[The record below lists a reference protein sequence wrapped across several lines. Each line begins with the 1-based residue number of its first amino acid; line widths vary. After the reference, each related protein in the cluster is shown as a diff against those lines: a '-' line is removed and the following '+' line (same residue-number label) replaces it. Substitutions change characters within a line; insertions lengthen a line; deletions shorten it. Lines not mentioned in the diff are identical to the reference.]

1 VWVAPLFCVFFALTR
16 DGKGT
21 TMPRDLV
28 DTTPRRPGATPL
40 APRRDVKLQVC
51 FSSDERARLE
61 RQARAAGFESVAS
74 YVRAR
79 TVALPDGV
87 A

>member
-1 VWVAPLFCVFFALTR
+1 
-16 DGKGT
+16 
-21 TMPRDLV
+21 MPHDLV
-28 DTTPRRPGATPL
+28 DMTPQTSRRPGATPL

-79 TVALPDGV
+79 TVASPDG
-87 A
+87 AA